1 MIIEILNEIFNK
13 VLKELNIDSCANIIK
28 SNRPELCDYQYDGV
42 FKLASILHENPI
54 QIGEKIVNKVNELE
68 DFNHYFKSVEFVK
81 PGFINIIVSD
91 ELINELLLNISTKE
105 HLGIKEPENK
115 ETFFL
120 DYGGYNIAKPLHI
133 GHLRPTIIGESIK
146 RIIKYMGHN
155 VIADVHLG
163 DIGLQMGQ
171 VIYGIKRDNLKAE
184 DITID
189 YLNKIYPE
197 ISGLCKENEEVK
209 QECALITK
217 ELQENNLEYKEYWNK
232 IVEVSIEDAKKIC
245 DYLGVSFDLWQGES
259 HAFKYL
265 NDVEQILDEKQLLEL
280 SEGAL
285 VVNVKKEEDNKPM
298 PPMMFKKS
306 NGAYVYDSTDLATIY
321 ERKQKYNPD
330 HIIYITDFRQNLHF
344 EQVFRASDLADIMP
358 YNSLEHAYNGTING
372 TDGKPFK
379 TREGNAPK
387 LGELFDLVKDTF
399 VSLKDTNKD
408 MSKEDLD
415 IIVNAIIKYAD
426 LQNNREKDYIF
437 DIAKFSNVVGKTG
450 PYVLYTYVRINKILK
465 EYDNIN
471 LNSVIYNESD
481 RNLRKKIVEFDLD
494 LQKAFKDRM
503 PSSVAEYIYDLCVNM
518 NTFYQNNHIN
528 GLEDESQK
536 SCWLYVLKTANQV
549 LKELLYLL
557 MIDIPTIM

>member
-1 MIIEILNEIFNK
+1 MIIEILNNVFNN
-13 VLKELNIDSCANIIK
+13 VLEQLEIDSKANIIK

-54 QIGEKIVNKVNELE
+54 QIGEKIVNKINELE
-68 DFNHYFKSVEFVK
+68 DFNYYFKTVEFVK
-81 PGFINIIVSD
+81 PGFINITISD
-91 ELINELLLNISTKE
+91 ELINELLYKISTEE
-105 HLGIKEPENK
+105 HLGLKEPENK

-146 RIIKYMGHN
+146 RIIKYMGHD

-163 DIGLQMGQ
+163 DYGLQMGQ
-171 VIYGIKRDNLKAE
+171 VIYGIKRDNLKIE

-197 ISGLCKENEEVK
+197 ISGLCKEDEKVK
-209 QECALITK
+209 EECALITK
-217 ELQENNLEYKEYWNK
+217 GLQDENPEYVNIWKK
-232 IVEVSIEDAKKIC
+232 IIEVSIEDAKKIC

-259 HAFKYL
+259 DACKYL
-265 NDVEQILDEKQLLEL
+265 DDVEKILQDKNLLEL

-321 ERKQKYNPD
+321 ERKQKFNPD
-330 HIIYITDFRQNLHF
+330 HIIYVTDFRQNLHF

-358 YNSLEHAYNGTING
+358 YSSLEHAYNGTING

-379 TREGNAPK
+379 TREGSAPK

-399 VSLKDTNKD
+399 VSLKDTNKG

-415 IIVNAIIKYAD
+415 IIVNGIIKFAD

-465 EYDNIN
+465 GYDNIN
-471 LNSVIYNESD
+471 MNSTIYNDSD
-481 RNLRKKIVEFDLD
+481 RNLRKKIIEFDLD

-503 PSSVAEYIYDLCVNM
+503 PSNVAEYIYDLCNVM

-528 GLEDESQK
+528 GLEDENQK
-536 SCWLYVLKTANQV
+536 SCWLYVLKTANKV